1 MKKKTK
7 IFAIY
12 SHNDNDND
20 NNNNSDHWQ
29 PCYMPQDFPI
39 YT

>member
-12 SHNDNDND
+12 SHNDNDN
-20 NNNNSDHWQ
+20 NNNSDHWQ
-29 PCYMPQDFPI
+29 PCYVPQDFPI

>member
-12 SHNDNDND
+12 SHNDND